1 MYPLRSFLILLL
13 FFFGLSFIGEFI
25 VGPLLGDAIPL
36 WKIAAV
42 SLITA
47 LSSIIPLHKRGLKP
61 GDVFK
66 YFKRTY
72 VAPKANMHQLIPHLR
87 KAFSDRD
94 FHFKWDENKERL
106 RISRK
111 ANWQSFGEV
120 LYLRKEE
127 GSLKLFIRP
136 KFYLDV
142 FDQGQAHESL
152 LNVEQ
157 IINKEAA

>member
-1 MYPLRSFLILLL
+1 M
-13 FFFGLSFIGEFI
+13 
-25 VGPLLGDAIPL
+25 GPLMGDDIPL

-47 LSSIIPLHKRGLKP
+47 LSSIIPLQKRGLKP

-66 YFKRTY
+66 YFKRSY
-72 VAPKANMHQLIPHLR
+72 VAPKASMHQLIPHLR

-94 FHFKWDENKERL
+94 FDFTWDENKERL

-127 GSLKLFIRP
+127 EMLKLFIRP

-157 IINKEAA
+157 ILNKEAA

>member
-1 MYPLRSFLILLL
+1 MYPLRSLLILLL

-25 VGPLLGDAIPL
+25 VGPLMGDDIPL

-47 LSSIIPLHKRGLKP
+47 ISSIIPLQKRGLKP

-94 FHFKWDENKERL
+94 FHFTWDENKERL

-120 LYLRKEE
+120 LYLRKEK